1 MGSALHLRAARRLAR
16 IEAWERAIPLLER
29 LRDERLR
36 GIRDPRAPL
45 AISMLSAALGA
56 ADRSAGVRLYNEI
69 HPEAID
75 ELGIHLSE
83 LMQRERNAAIE
94 DLIELVRDLMERHHA
109 TLVGEAVAVA
119 RGGADESGAAHPHE
133 ATPRPV
139 G

>member
-1 MGSALHLRAARRLAR
+1 
-16 IEAWERAIPLLER
+16 
-29 LRDERLR
+29 
-36 GIRDPRAPL
+36 
-45 AISMLSAALGA
+45 MLSAALGA

-119 RGGADESGAAHPHE
+119 RGRADESGAAHPHE
-133 ATPRPV
+133 AAPRPV